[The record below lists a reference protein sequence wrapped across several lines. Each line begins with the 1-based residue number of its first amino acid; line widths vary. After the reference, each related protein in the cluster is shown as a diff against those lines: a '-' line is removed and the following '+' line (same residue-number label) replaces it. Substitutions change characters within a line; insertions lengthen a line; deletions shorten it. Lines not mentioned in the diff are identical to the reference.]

1 MAKTPAS
8 LCVLAA
14 LTVSSALAQEPA
26 NPNAGAASV
35 PPAVAPASP
44 GGTPATPAPIEPPI
58 TPSGQ
63 PGIPPVVGGPS
74 TPGAL
79 PTDIPGGPAATAAP
93 ALPPTA
99 ARLNDFQG
107 DPIDLVLRT
116 LARQA
121 KMNIV
126 VSDKVAQGGGTVNM
140 RIEDKS
146 PREAIEIIVESKGL
160 VMDEGKNG
168 VFFIKTTEEK
178 AKEPTESG
186 SFTLSYATAEKV
198 VPLLKTQLQSGV
210 EPQFDQRTNTL
221 FFRENRSNMDKIKLF
236 LTSIDR
242 PTQQVM
248 IEARLVEVTANP
260 QQSYGINWGGVVGS
274 STSPQTFRY
283 GAPAPG
289 TQTYQNIT
297 DPATG
302 NVTGTTLVNSTPPT
316 VTTTNGTFNPG
327 DFLLNGMTRGG
338 FGDLLGSQFAIL
350 SIPSMSATL
359 RLLNEDADTQFL
371 AHPRVV
377 TSNNMKATIKII
389 RQQPVPQLNFNEQTA
404 QAVFSGFQDK
414 EFGNTLTVTPSIN
427 KDDFITMAV
436 QPEISN
442 KVADATFTFSGATV
456 TSPIIDKRTLDSN
469 VLIKSGDTL
478 AIGGLLQDE
487 QTKTRNKVPFLGD
500 IPILGYAFQERLN
513 SRTKRNLLVFVT
525 PTIIKQGYGTGLEDQ
540 VTGLNHSGD
549 EYADPN
555 GWRNNAKGAVRAHA
569 DCQSSACGRL
579 SQAGSASGPDD
590 TYTLQEESIEKA
602 EGHAFSGVKK
612 SPEFPGAGQRWPA
625 LFSFALRTPGAR
637 RAGNGRQWQ
646 ENVFWR
652 KWRNRAGY
660 RV

>member
-1 MAKTPAS
+1 MAKLPAS

-14 LTVSSALAQEPA
+14 LTVSSAFAQEPA
-26 NPNAGAASV
+26 NPNAGAPQDASN
-35 PPAVAPASP
+35 VAAASPAS
-44 GGTPATPAPIEPPI
+44 TPAPSTPAPIEPPI
-58 TPSGQ
+58 TPSSQ
-63 PGIPPVVGGPS
+63 PGIPPAVGSPTAPGPLPPEV
-74 TPGAL
+74 PGAQ
-79 PTDIPGGPAATAAP
+79 TAP
-93 ALPPTA
+93 ALPPSA

-146 PREAIEIIVESKGL
+146 PREAIEIIVEAKGL
-160 VMDEGKNG
+160 VMDQGKNG
-168 VFFIKTTEEK
+168 VYFIKTAEEK

-198 VPLLKTQLQSGV
+198 VPLLKTQLNSGV
-210 EPQFDQRTNTL
+210 EPQFDQRTNTV
-221 FFRENRSNMDKIKLF
+221 FFRENRSNMEKILLF
-236 LTSIDR
+236 LNSIDR

-260 QQSYGINWGGVVGS
+260 KQSYGINWSGVVGS
-274 STSPQTFRY
+274 STSAQTFKY
-283 GAPAPG
+283 GGSSLG
-289 TQTYQNIT
+289 TQTIQQAQNVSTTVSNGIT
-297 DPATG
+297 TQTTTPILNAQG
-302 NVTGTTLVNSTPPT
+302 LPVTGIVPSTVPQAQVNSTG
-316 VTTTNGTFNPG
+316 GTLNPQ
-327 DFLLNGMTRGG
+327 DFLFSGAGQALAG
-338 FGDLLGSQFAIL
+338 QFAIL
-350 SIPSMSATL
+350 SLPSMSATL
-359 RLLNEDADTQFL
+359 RFLNEDADTQFL

-377 TSNNMKATIKII
+377 TSNNMKAVIKII
-389 RQQPVPQLNFNEQTA
+389 REQPVPQLNFNEQTA
-404 QAVFSGFQDK
+404 QAVFSGFQNK

-427 KDDFITMAV
+427 KDDFITMTV

-487 QTKTRNKVPFLGD
+487 QSKTVTKVPVLGD
-500 IPILGYAFQERLN
+500 IPIIGYAFQERLN

-540 VTGLNHSGD
+540 VTGLTHSGN

-555 GWRNNAKGAVRAHA
+555 GWRNNAKGAVRIMPTSNRQIPA
-569 DCQSSACGRL
+569 DYAVPGVPPAPSTPTPR
-579 SQAGSASGPDD
+579 
-590 TYTLQEESIEKA
+590 KKV
-602 EGHAFSGVKK
+602 VKK
-612 SPEFPGAGQRWPA
+612 PKATPAPE
-625 LFSFALRTPGAR
+625 
-637 RAGNGRQWQ
+637 
-646 ENVFWR
+646 
-652 KWRNRAGY
+652 
-660 RV
+660 